1 MKNNLNHQNPFDK
14 MKDQVKCM
22 GIKSTWAMLTMNWRN
37 LGWKAACCL
46 ILLANGLLNVFKANV
61 PNFNNGSTI
70 ITLFLEFFRDLILQ
84 SSLTFITRTRID
96 LYLWSSFR
104 TVGYVIENFLAKT
117 IKWLPMLLLRNSQFR
132 RRRKVISE
140 LLFISLGPL
149 MRNYYYFFI

>member
-1 MKNNLNHQNPFDK
+1 
-14 MKDQVKCM
+14 M

-84 SSLTFITRTRID
+84 SSLTFITRTGID
-96 LYLWSSFR
+96 LCLWSSFR
-104 TVGYVIENFLAKT
+104 TVGYIIENFLAKT
-117 IKWLPMLLLRNSQFR
+117 IKWLPTLLLRNSKFR

-149 MRNYYYFFI
+149 MRNYYYFFILKNSRASALTKLFFFF

>member
-1 MKNNLNHQNPFDK
+1 
-14 MKDQVKCM
+14 
-22 GIKSTWAMLTMNWRN
+22 
-37 LGWKAACCL
+37 L

>member
-1 MKNNLNHQNPFDK
+1 

-46 ILLANGLLNVFKANV
+46 SLLANGLLNVFKANV

-96 LYLWSSFR
+96 LWLWSSFR
-104 TVGYVIENFLAKT
+104 IVGYVIENFLAKT
-117 IKWLPMLLLRNSQFR
+117 IKWLPMLLLRNSKFG
-132 RRRKVISE
+132 RRKVTSE
-140 LLFISLGPL
+140 LLFISLCPL
-149 MRNYYYFFI
+149 IINYNFFI